1 MRGDLVEPWEIVLS
15 ASIERTRRCK
25 KGTKMKLDFK
35 FKWFWSLTC
44 ARHADGLY
52 LHILGGS
59 SMSLCLGPR
68 RSLELVVIGSSSH
81 FCAMAKTL
89 KFALSALALVNA
101 HKPRDEVQEA
111 YDQFLKDF
119 GKSYDSIEKQVL
131 EGLDG
136 VQRGWGSVCQW
147 WPWVV
152 GGAIS
157 IEQIENINNKLDQ
170 FRTSP
175 FIRNANADE
184 EQNFWLCCNGSFECN
199 DVEKH

>member
-1 MRGDLVEPWEIVLS
+1 
-15 ASIERTRRCK
+15 
-25 KGTKMKLDFK
+25 
-35 FKWFWSLTC
+35 
-44 ARHADGLY
+44 
-52 LHILGGS
+52 
-59 SMSLCLGPR
+59 
-68 RSLELVVIGSSSH
+68 
-81 FCAMAKTL
+81 MAKTL

-101 HKPRDEVQEA
+101 HKPRDDVQEA

-119 GKSYDSIEKQVL
+119 GKSYDSVEKQVL

-147 WPWVV
+147 WSWVV

-170 FRTSP
+170 FRTSL
-175 FIRNANADE
+175 FIRNPNADE

-199 DVEKH
+199 VEEKH

>member
-1 MRGDLVEPWEIVLS
+1 
-15 ASIERTRRCK
+15 
-25 KGTKMKLDFK
+25 
-35 FKWFWSLTC
+35 
-44 ARHADGLY
+44 
-52 LHILGGS
+52 
-59 SMSLCLGPR
+59 
-68 RSLELVVIGSSSH
+68 
-81 FCAMAKTL
+81 MAKTL

-101 HKPRDEVQEA
+101 HKPRDDVQEA

-157 IEQIENINNKLDQ
+157 IEQIENINNKLDH
-170 FRTSP
+170 FRISP

-184 EQNFWLCCNGSFECN
+184 
-199 DVEKH
+199 